1 MHLSAQARVAWVVEI
16 KWENLIPAMEHVRG
30 AKLGFLLEEELA
42 AASTAAG
49 GGYLPGAGT
58 AVSTAVW

>member
-1 MHLSAQARVAWVVEI
+1 
-16 KWENLIPAMEHVRG
+16 MEHVRG

-58 AVSTAVW
+58 AVSAAVW